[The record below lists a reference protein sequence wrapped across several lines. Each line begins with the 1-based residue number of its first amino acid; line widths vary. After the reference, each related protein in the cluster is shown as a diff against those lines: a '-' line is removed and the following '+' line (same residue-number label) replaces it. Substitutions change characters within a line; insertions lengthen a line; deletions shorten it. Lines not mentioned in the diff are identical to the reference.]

1 MARSD
6 SRYREAFNRLLDQCA
21 GLPVGAALPP
31 EAALGA
37 EIGVSRTVIRRCL
50 ARLTEAGVIAWD
62 GRQKQV
68 LRHPAAADRIAL
80 GCASADRDQ
89 LEQRFLDWIL
99 RFDVPPDTPL
109 SVAELARN
117 FEVGQHELKEFLASL
132 SRFGLVAR
140 RPQGG
145 WMLRGFTKDFAV
157 ELSDFRLVLE
167 LDAVAKLVEA
177 PPDHPVWPRLAA
189 LREAHHALA
198 GRIETEFHA
207 FSKLDEAF
215 HDAINSVV
223 RNRFVTE
230 FQKVISLIFHYHYMW
245 DKTHE
250 KQRNA
255 AAIAEHLAI
264 LDALEARDAP
274 RAAEAALRHLQTSK
288 STLLS
293 SLRHHDLG

>member
-6 SRYREAFNRLLDQCA
+6 TRYREAFNRLLDRC
-21 GLPVGAALPP
+21 GRMPLGAALPS
-31 EAALGA
+31 EAALSA
-37 EIGVSRTVIRRCL
+37 EMGVSRTVVRRCL
-50 ARLTEAGVIAWD
+50 TRLTEAGVIAWR
-62 GRQKQV
+62 GRDKLV
-68 LRHPAAADRIAL
+68 LRHPDGGDRIAL
-80 GCASADRDQ
+80 ASASAGRDQ

-99 RFDVPPDTPL
+99 RFDVPADTPL
-109 SVAELARN
+109 SVAELSRTFGVA
-117 FEVGQHELKEFLASL
+117 QHELKEFLAGL

-145 WMLRGFTKDFAV
+145 WMLRGFTKDFAI

-167 LDAVAKLVEA
+167 LDAIAKVAEA
-177 PPDHPVWPRLAA
+177 PVDHAVWPRLAA
-189 LREAHHALA
+189 LREAHRALA
-198 GRIETEFHA
+198 DQIDTEFHE

-215 HDAINSVV
+215 HAAINSVV
-223 RNRFVTE
+223 RNRFVSE
-230 FQKVISLIFHYHYMW
+230 FQKVNSLIFHYHYMW

-255 AAIAEHLAI
+255 AAINEHLAI
-264 LDALEARDAP
+264 IDALEARDAP
-274 RAAEAALRHLQTSK
+274 RAAEAARRHLRTSK